1 MRLNT
6 VLMFVL
12 AMLFGVAAVVLAR
25 LWLEGQRSIASTAPE
40 QAALQTV
47 VVATKPLRFGTE
59 LANEHLKEISW
70 PSGALPTG
78 AFEKISDVL
87 SDKGRRAVLSPIE
100 ANEPVLSWKITG
112 PGERATLS
120 AVVAEGKRAISVKI
134 NDVLG
139 VSGFVLP
146 GDRVDIML
154 TRRGDDGS
162 YTDLLLQ
169 SVKVLAIDQS
179 ADERADKPDVAK
191 TVTIEVDTEDAQKL
205 TLAQTV
211 GTLSLALR
219 KAGYTT
225 AALPRRVTLGD
236 LGPGTK
242 YGDDGK
248 PLSDKPEAKAEAPGP
263 VLGATGGA
271 PAAAKTPT
279 AAKPGLIDPNAKV
292 GVIRGLKREEYR
304 VPKSVLEEV
313 E

>member
-1 MRLNT
+1 M
-6 VLMFVL
+6 
-12 AMLFGVAAVVLAR
+12 
-25 LWLEGQRSIASTAPE
+25 
-40 QAALQTV
+40 QTV
-47 VVATKPLRFGTE
+47 VVANKPLRFGTE
-59 LANEHLKEISW
+59 LANEHLKEIAW
-70 PSGALPTG
+70 PTGSLPSG
-78 AFEKISDVL
+78 AFEKVSDVL
-87 SDKGRRAVLSPIE
+87 TKDGRRAVLSPIE
-100 ANEPVLSWKITG
+100 ANEPVMSWKITG

-120 AVVAEGKRAISVKI
+120 AVVTEGMRAISVKI

-139 VSGFVLP
+139 VAGFVLP

-154 TRRGDDGS
+154 TRGGDDGS

-169 SVKVLAIDQS
+169 SVKVLAIDQL

-219 KAGYTT
+219 KAGHTT

-248 PLSDKPEAKAEAPGP
+248 PIPEKAELIA
-263 VLGATGGA
+263 GGA
-271 PAAAKTPT
+271 APATAETPT
-279 AAKPGLIDPNAKV
+279 VGKPGLLDPNAKV
-292 GVIRGLKREEYR
+292 GVIRGMAREEYR
-304 VPKSVLEEV
+304 VPKSELEEV
-313 E
+313 QE